1 MREGRTNPYYY
12 YLITAPWCSLVFM
25 SLPTSPDSSDA
36 LPSSVEVQSPPAS
49 NVGNAEPAET
59 GEAWGHYSVMRDECV
74 AALDLQPGGLYLDAT
89 LGAGGHSR
97 AILIADPTVKVVGLD
112 CDARALAIAQER
124 LAEFGDR
131 FQPVR
136 SNFSKFE
143 PEAHGFEPAS
153 FNGILAD
160 LGVSSM
166 QFDTPERGF
175 SFRHEAPLDMRMDDR
190 QELTAADIV
199 NTWDETTLANTIYQY
214 GEERLSRRIARMIL
228 QRRPWH
234 TTTELADGISGCVPG
249 KYRHGR
255 IHPATR
261 TFQALRI
268 AVNGELDVL
277 ETFLERSP
285 HWLATGGRIA
295 GISFHSLEDRILKHR
310 LKGHEL
316 LKVITKKPLYPT
328 EEEIREN
335 GRSRSAKL
343 RIAYRVEG
351 S

>member
-1 MREGRTNPYYY
+1 MSK
-12 YLITAPWCSLVFM
+12 SLLLLPNYRPLVSM
-25 SLPTSPDSSDA
+25 SLSTSPDSSD
-36 LPSSVEVQSPPAS
+36 SSSDSSLLSP
-49 NVGNAEPAET
+49 ET

-74 AALDLQPGGLYLDAT
+74 AALDLQPGGLYLDCT

-97 AILIADPTVKVVGLD
+97 AILMADPTVKVVGLD
-112 CDARALAIAQER
+112 CDDQALAIAQER
-124 LAEFGDR
+124 LSEFGDR
-131 FQPVR
+131 FQTVR
-136 SNFSKFE
+136 SNFSTFE
-143 PEAHGFEPAS
+143 PESHGFTPAS

-234 TTTELADGISGCVPG
+234 TTTDLADGISGCVPG

-277 ETFLERSP
+277 ETFLDRAP
-285 HWLATGGRIA
+285 HWLAPGGRIA

-343 RIAYRVEG
+343 RIAYRLA
-351 S
+351 SS

>member
-1 MREGRTNPYYY
+1 
-12 YLITAPWCSLVFM
+12 M
-25 SLPTSPDSSDA
+25 SLPTSPDSSDS
-36 LPSSVEVQSPPAS
+36 LPLSSEEQPPEERSPVPDA
-49 NVGNAEPAET
+49 NHAET
-59 GEAWGHYSVMRDECV
+59 GEAWGHYSVMREECV

-97 AILIADPTVKVVGLD
+97 AILMADPTVKVVGLD

-285 HWLATGGRIA
+285 HWLAPEGRIA

-310 LKGHEL
+310 LKDHEL

-343 RIAYRVEG
+343 RIAYRVDK

>member
-1 MREGRTNPYYY
+1 M
-12 YLITAPWCSLVFM
+12 
-25 SLPTSPDSSDA
+25 
-36 LPSSVEVQSPPAS
+36 
-49 NVGNAEPAET
+49 
-59 GEAWGHYSVMRDECV
+59 MRDECV
-74 AALDLQPGGLYLDAT
+74 AALNLQPGGLYLDAT

-97 AILIADPTVKVVGLD
+97 AILMADPTVRVVGLD

-153 FNGILAD
+153 FDGVLAD

-190 QELTAADIV
+190 QDLTAADIV

-285 HWLATGGRIA
+285 HWLAPGGRIA

-343 RIAYRVEG
+343 RIAYRMEG

>member
-143 PEAHGFEPAS
+143 PEAHGFDPAS